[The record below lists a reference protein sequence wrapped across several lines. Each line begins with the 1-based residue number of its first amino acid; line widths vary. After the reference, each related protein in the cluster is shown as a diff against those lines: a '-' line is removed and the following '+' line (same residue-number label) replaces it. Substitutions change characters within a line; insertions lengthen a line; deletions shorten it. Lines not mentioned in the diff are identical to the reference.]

1 MNREDRLLC
10 LCARQDFLPAHQEAV
25 ERLARTG
32 PVRWDRLAAT
42 AERHAV
48 LPIVGANL
56 RRCGLE
62 LPEALAERLETALFE
77 NAALKERDA
86 DRLAAGIVRLREVEL
101 DAMILKGMALSLSV
115 YQEPWVVTS
124 RDIDLALRPW
134 PAWRKGKGEERKVRL
149 ALYTHGIECDLDGHH
164 DVTMNGVLPID
175 FRRIWREARPVIFRG
190 VDAWVMSPED
200 QMIAIAI
207 NGCRKHYFRLK
218 ALFDVA
224 ETLRWGPSL
233 DWALLGAL
241 AREGHCEGIV
251 YTALVAARETLGAGL
266 PLPEDAVLEALGMS
280 ARRASLLRRIIA
292 AFLRF
297 GSFVDSGPRTRA
309 LSLALTYASLR
320 PAEAWKSATYSFTH
334 RNPHKGEDP
343 YSPVPSG
350 NDPAGDCGN
359 GGAGTLSAGSP
370 SRS

>member
-1 MNREDRLLC
+1 MVTPEDRLLC
-10 LCARQDFLPAHQEAV
+10 LCTRQELLPAHQEGA
-25 ERLARTG
+25 EWLARTRSI
-32 PVRWDRLAAT
+32 RWDRFVAT

-48 LPIVGANL
+48 LPIVGVNL
-56 RRCGLE
+56 RRCDLE
-62 LPEALAERLETALFE
+62 LPEALVERLETALFE

-86 DRLAAGIVRLREVEL
+86 DRLAAGIARLREVEL

-124 RDIDLALRPW
+124 QDIDLALRPW
-134 PAWRKGKGEERKVRL
+134 PGWRKGKGEERKVRW

-175 FRRIWREARPVIFRG
+175 FRRIWREARPVLFRG

-200 QMIAIAI
+200 QMIALAV

-224 ETLRWGPSL
+224 ETLRRGPAL
-233 DWALLGAL
+233 DWARLGTL
-241 AREGHCEGIV
+241 ARAGRCEGIV
-251 YTALVAARETLGAGL
+251 YAALVAARETLGAEL
-266 PLPEDAVLEALGMS
+266 PLPEDMALEALGLS
-280 ARRASLLRRIIA
+280 ARRAALLRRLIA

-297 GSFVDSGPRTRA
+297 GSFVEPGPRSRA

-320 PAEAWKSATYSFTH
+320 PAEAWKSAVYSFTH
-334 RNPHKGEDP
+334 RDPHKGEDP

-350 NDPAGDCGN
+350 AEPGDCGS
-359 GGAGTLSAGSP
+359 GGTGTLSAGSP

>member
-10 LCARQDFLPAHQEAV
+10 LCARQDFLPEHQEVV
-25 ERLARTG
+25 EKLGR
-32 PVRWDRLAAT
+32 VRWDRRWDRIIAA

-56 RRCGLE
+56 RRCALD
-62 LPEALAERLETALFE
+62 LPAALVERLELALFE
-77 NAALKERDA
+77 NAAIKERDA
-86 DRLAAGIVRLREVEL
+86 DRLAEGITRLREVEL

-124 RDIDLALRPW
+124 QDIDLSLRPW
-134 PAWRKGKGEERKVRL
+134 PGWHKDKGEERKIRW
-149 ALYTHGIECDLDGHH
+149 ALYTHGIECDLGGHH
-164 DVTMNGVLPID
+164 DVTMNGVLPVD
-175 FRRIWREARPVIFRG
+175 FGRIWRDARPVSFRG
-190 VDAWVMSPED
+190 VDAWIMSPED
-200 QMIAIAI
+200 QMIALAV

-224 ETLRWGPSL
+224 ETLRRGGPL
-233 DWALLGAL
+233 DWTRLGSL

-251 YTALVAARETLGAGL
+251 YAALVAARETLGSELPAG
-266 PLPEDAVLEALGMS
+266 ALDSLGLS
-280 ARRASLLRRIIA
+280 SGWASLLRRIIA

-297 GSFVDSGPRTRA
+297 GSFVEPSLKSRA

-320 PAEAWKSATYSFTH
+320 PAEAWKSAAYSFTH
-334 RNPHKGEDP
+334 RDPHKGEDP

-350 NDPAGDCGN
+350 AEAAD
-359 GGAGTLSAGSP
+359 GGTGTLSAGSP

>member
-1 MNREDRLLC
+1 MTPEDRLLC
-10 LCARQDFLPAHQEAV
+10 LCVRQDFLPAHQEAA

-32 PVRWDRLAAT
+32 PVRWNRIADT

-48 LPIVGANL
+48 LPIVGVNL
-56 RRCGLE
+56 RRCNLE
-62 LPEALAERLETALFE
+62 LPEALVERLEAALFE

-86 DRLAAGIVRLREVEL
+86 DRLAAGIARLREVEL

-124 RDIDLALRPW
+124 QDIDLALRPW
-134 PAWRKGKGEERKVRL
+134 PGWRKGKGEEKKVRW
-149 ALYTHGIECDLDGHH
+149 ALYSHGVECDLDGHH
-164 DVTMNGVLPID
+164 DVTMNGVLPVD

-200 QMIAIAI
+200 QMIALAI

-224 ETLRWGPSL
+224 ETLRRSPPL
-233 DWALLGAL
+233 DWELLGTL
-241 AREGHCEGIV
+241 AREGHCEGVV
-251 YTALVAARETLGAGL
+251 YTALVAARETLGAEL
-266 PLPEDAVLEALGMS
+266 PAGALDALGLS
-280 ARRASLLRRIIA
+280 ASRAALLRRLIA

-297 GSFVDSGPRTRA
+297 GSFVDPGPKARV

-334 RNPHKGEDP
+334 RDPHKGEDP

-350 NDPAGDCGN
+350 TDPAN
-359 GGAGTLSAGSP
+359 GGTGTLSAGSP